1 MKYTFTITKDGAESE
16 EKAAMSY
23 KKVLKSLTTSEPK
36 WSGVIKYKY
45 DAQKKA
51 NQAKKKQKGVI
62 HFIRNG
68 RKYNTTV

>member
-36 WSGVIKYKY
+36 WSGVNKYI
-45 DAQKKA
+45 
-51 NQAKKKQKGVI
+51 NKKQKEVI

-68 RKYNTTV
+68 RKYKTV

>member
-36 WSGVIKYKY
+36 WSGVIKSI
-45 DAQKKA
+45 
-51 NQAKKKQKGVI
+51 NKKQKEVI

-68 RKYNTTV
+68 RKYKTV